1 MYAGQN
7 SVVDVS
13 SSDASR
19 GETYLRSPTQSPPP
33 GRRTADDQPCTL
45 GLFPDKLKPIFGRP
59 IVFGMPRV
67 LSPDAARRIN
77 DGGRMGQAKRDPRGT
92 STPSPPHGPRS
103 ARRVLQFSTTSQPCA
118 SATWSTTSDHPRRFP
133 PRPQTPDHPQ
143 CDAAN
148 KNDLETPSHLKPN
161 TVALPVGEEPRYRPA
176 TSGMPL

>member
-13 SSDASR
+13 PSDATR
-19 GETYLRSPTQSPPP
+19 KETDLRSPS
-33 GRRTADDQPCTL
+33 RRRAPAGARRDDQPCTL
-45 GLFPDKLKPIFGRP
+45 EPFRDELKPIFGRP

-67 LSPDAARRIN
+67 LSPDAAQRIN

-103 ARRVLQFSTTSQPCA
+103 ARRILQFSTTSQPCA

-133 PRPQTPDHPQ
+133 PRPQTPNTPQ
-143 CDAAN
+143 VEARLRKSQAPGLRKECSQRS
-148 KNDLETPSHLKPN
+148 LH
-161 TVALPVGEEPRYRPA
+161 
-176 TSGMPL
+176 